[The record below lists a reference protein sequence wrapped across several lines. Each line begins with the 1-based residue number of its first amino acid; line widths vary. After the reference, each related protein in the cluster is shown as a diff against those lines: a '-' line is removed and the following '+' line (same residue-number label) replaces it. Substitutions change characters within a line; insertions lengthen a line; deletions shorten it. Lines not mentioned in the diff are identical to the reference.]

1 MHCCIEKQETM
12 SAAYEQGVS
21 YVPSIPM
28 KSTSDAASGCMTNV
42 DVYRRIWSK
51 TLQEESFGR
60 CGVMNVVP
68 IYFSEKNEKKKV
80 YMEKKGDI

>member
-1 MHCCIEKQETM
+1 MIIAVLGVDSDVVWARNLHPKMHCCIEKQETM

-42 DVYRRIWSK
+42 DVHRRIGSK
-51 TLQEESFGR
+51 ILQEESF
-60 CGVMNVVP
+60 
-68 IYFSEKNEKKKV
+68 
-80 YMEKKGDI
+80 